1 MILIGGV
8 PAVLTNDAL
17 RQAFERSDD
26 ETQVTVCITN
36 EERSSERLDTF
47 LSKRI
52 SILSRSSLNRMI
64 KAECVLVDGKT
75 PKPAQKL
82 KAGQTVVVNLPPPPG
97 NDMPPEDIPLAVIHE
112 DEDVIVINKQ
122 SDLVVHP
129 CPTAP
134 NGTLVNALAWHFMHR
149 SSGSL
154 SQVGAENAR
163 PGIVHRLDRNT
174 TGVMVAAKTEFAH
187 WSLYEQFALRSTRKR
202 YIALVHGEM
211 EKDSGLIDLPI
222 SRHPYDPIKFAVCGK
237 GEGKASQTGFVVRER
252 YEGFTLVELK
262 LFTGRTHQIRV
273 HLSHLLHPIV
283 GDEVYG
289 GRKLK
294 VGDVVKPR
302 DMGERKQSL
311 SSSQLLI
318 ERQAL
323 HSCLLS
329 FSHPTSGERMSFS
342 GAAPEDMARTVRLLR
357 EFRMVSSGGGG
368 EAEVDLSVVFGEE
381 ALEREE
387 AS

>member
-1 MILIGGV
+1 M
-8 PAVLTNDAL
+8 
-17 RQAFERSDD
+17 
-26 ETQVTVCITN
+26 TQVTVCITN

-202 YIALVHGEM
+202 YIALVHGEVV
-211 EKDSGLIDLPI
+211 EDSGLIDLPI
-222 SRHPYDPIKFAVCGK
+222 SRHPYDPIKG
-237 GEGKASQTGFVVRER
+237 GKASQTGFVVRER

-273 HLSHLLHPIV
+273 HLSHLRHPIV

-294 VGDVVKPR
+294 
-302 DMGERKQSL
+302 
-311 SSSQLLI
+311 LLI

-329 FSHPTSGERMSFS
+329 FSHPTSGKRMSFS
-342 GAAPEDMARTVRLLR
+342 GAAPEDMARTIRLLR
-357 EFRMVSSGGGG
+357 EFRMVSSGGGGGG